1 MDETYFKKNR
11 LRIVCIIVFLLPLI
25 GAGTR
30 RTLDQV
36 NNDVSDW
43 LPNSF
48 QETVDY
54 AWFMEHF
61 PNEQFILISWEGCT
75 LDDPRVEE
83 FAERLIPSAST
94 DEGGELPPE
103 GERVFRSVAT
113 GPRLISELQE
123 RYANLTEAQVMNR
136 LKGSLLNWEEEDPA
150 NPYDWVTRRPEVV
163 QTCIF
168 VTVDREAVKGKEL
181 KETLAEVRQIAR
193 EIGAPDNPI
202 ELPEEEPES
211 NLIVRA
217 AGAFKLAVSEI
228 VFGRNPTTDGV
239 ILGGPPVDNDAINI
253 EGEYTLWR
261 LAGFCAMISLGLAM
275 LCLHSFRLTIMVF
288 WIALLGAGMAI
299 ASVFFTGQT
308 CDAVLLSMP
317 ALVLVLGMSGAIH
330 IVNYYHDAIAEGG
343 LEGAP
348 GRAVKHA
355 LFPCT
360 MASLTTALGLGSL
373 CVSNVLPISKFGVYS
388 AIGVLATLPLL
399 FLYLPS
405 MLSYF
410 PSKKF
415 AQLHA
420 GAGALAP
427 KETRILRFWRW
438 LGGHVIDHNIAVSL
452 TCGAIMIVLA
462 VGLGKIQTSVKLME
476 LFSKDAE
483 IIAHYKW
490 MEGQIG
496 PLTPMEILLRF
507 DNMECDLSTSE
518 RMMLVEEVG
527 LAIERDLGDSVGGAF
542 SAATMSP
549 PLDGLR
555 RGGLGDT
562 FRRVGMDATLDG
574 ARPEFHEYIAVEGDV
589 SLSEL
594 GIDPVVLEQLND
606 NDLRMLKDVERRNRS
621 QPLAGFEPDSEEL
634 AEVDGLI
641 REWQSQNGE
650 DLWRISTRVWSL
662 KKDIDYAKFVGD
674 LEQVVTPTVQSF
686 LIRNGHVDP
695 DYKLVS
701 NAADPEFGVSVLYTG
716 LVPLVY
722 KTQHVLLSSL
732 TSSLLTAFILIC
744 IVMMIVLKSPSAG
757 LLSMVPNMF
766 PVIII
771 FGFMGWSH
779 DLFALFNRPGILVD
793 IGTMMTS
800 TVALGV
806 AVDDTMHFLTWFR
819 DGLDRGMTRKQAAM
833 LAYERCASA
842 MTQTTLIGGLGLAS
856 FGLSTFTPTQRF
868 GVLMLALLFV
878 ALIGD
883 LIFLPSLLT
892 GPLGRIFDPNKSKK
906 KRQRKA
912 SLQEKALG
920 NDLAAGTSD
929 SSTQEADSGSNDSTG
944 EQQDAAPPPEIEPPG
959 EPDGEPHLTPEPAP
973 ALEPAFEPA
982 RPRKLAPTAI
992 SPTESDSSSA
1002 GSGIDAAGLLD
1013 ETTSAT
1019 QETPE
1024 DGDSRLSA
1032 PSSTSTSSSA
1042 RRRRRRRKKPG
1053 SGSNGQISS
1062 KEGALTSPN
1071 GTGSKNG
1078 EVATRNGN
1086 KSGLSG
1092 ERTPS
1097 SPSSGGSPARNG
1109 AIRENEEA
1117 NRTPDQTSGSSNNGN
1132 NTTPKRRRRKR
1143 KRRSS
1148 TASPNGDSK

>member
-1 MDETYFKKNR
+1 MDESYFKRNR
-11 LRIVCIIVFLLPLI
+11 LRIVCIVVFLIPLI

-43 LPNSF
+43 LPDSF
-48 QETVDY
+48 QETADY

-75 LDDPRVEE
+75 LDDPRLDE
-83 FAERLIPSAST
+83 FAERLVPTVST
-94 DEGGELPPE
+94 EEGGESGSE
-103 GERVFRSVAT
+103 NGQVFRSVTT
-113 GPRLISELQE
+113 GPRLIAELQN
-123 RYANLTEAQVMNR
+123 RYSRSTSLTEAQIMNR

-150 NPYDWVTRRPEVV
+150 NPYDWTTRRPESV

-181 KETLAEVRQIAR
+181 KETLEQVRQIAR
-193 EIGAPDNPI
+193 EVGAPDNPI
-202 ELPEEEPES
+202 EPPEEEPES

-261 LAGFCAMISLGLAM
+261 LAGFCAMISIGLAM
-275 LCLHSFRLTIMVF
+275 LCLHSLRLTMMVF

-330 IVNYYHDAIAEGG
+330 IVNYYHDAIAESG

-405 MLSYF
+405 LLSYF
-410 PSKKF
+410 PSRKF

-420 GAGALAP
+420 GAGIQEP

-438 LGGHVIDHNIAVSL
+438 LGGHVIEHNIAVSL

-462 VGLGKIQTSVKLME
+462 FGLGKIKTSVKLME

-507 DNMECDLSTSE
+507 DNVDCDLSTSD
-518 RMMLVEEVG
+518 RMMLVEEIGV
-527 LAIERDLGDSVGGAF
+527 AIEQELGDSVGGAF
-542 SAATMSP
+542 SAATMAP
-549 PLDGLR
+549 PLDSLT
-555 RGGLGDT
+555 RGGLLDS
-562 FRRVGMDATLDG
+562 FRQTAMNTTLDG
-574 ARPEFHEYIAVEGDV
+574 SRPQLREYIAVDRDV

-606 NDLRMLKDVERRNRS
+606 SKLYSLKDVERRDRS
-621 QPLAGFEPDSEEL
+621 LPLAGFEAESEEL
-634 AEVDGLI
+634 AEVDALI
-641 REWQSQNGE
+641 RIWQDQNGE

-662 KKDIDYAKFVGD
+662 KKDIDYAIFVND
-674 LEQVVTPTVQSF
+674 LERVVTPTVQGY
-686 LIRNGHVDP
+686 LKRNGYVPRDYEFP
-695 DYKLVS
+695 DEYKFESGTENPPCGVTVS
-701 NAADPEFGVSVLYTG
+701 YTG

-744 IVMMIVLKSPSAG
+744 VVMMIVLKSPSAG
-757 LLSMVPNMF
+757 LLSMIPNMF

-779 DLFALFNRPGILVD
+779 ELFALFNRPGILVD

-819 DGLDRGMTRKQAAM
+819 DGLDRGMTRKEAAM

-856 FGLSTFTPTQRF
+856 FALSTFTPTQRF

-878 ALIGD
+878 ALAGD

-906 KRQRKA
+906 KKKRKL
-912 SLQEKALG
+912 SLQEKAL
-920 NDLAAGTSD
+920 DDAVSEDQADPSSMEAEVDSD
-929 SSTQEADSGSNDSTG
+929 KPSKEQRETQ
-944 EQQDAAPPPEIEPPG
+944 PPLEIEPPLK
-959 EPDGEPHLTPEPAP
+959 EPLKSTPE
-973 ALEPAFEPA
+973 L
-982 RPRKLAPTAI
+982 KLAPTAI
-992 SPTESDSSSA
+992 SPTESDSGGS

-1013 ETTSAT
+1013 ESKSAAPHDRGNEESAT
-1019 QETPE
+1019 TGS
-1024 DGDSRLSA
+1024 DML
-1032 PSSTSTSSSA
+1032 SSSA
-1042 RRRRRRRKKPG
+1042 RRRRRRGKKKQG
-1053 SGSNGQISS
+1053 AGSNGRNSS
-1062 KEGALTSPN
+1062 SEG
-1071 GTGSKNG
+1071 K
-1078 EVATRNGN
+1078 
-1086 KSGLSG
+1086 
-1092 ERTPS
+1092 TPS
-1097 SPSSGGSPARNG
+1097 SNGTVDSKNSEIASRNGSNSGSSREGTDQSPSIEGHAGRNGSVAEANGGAPSSSPA
-1109 AIRENEEA
+1109 
-1117 NRTPDQTSGSSNNGN
+1117 TGSSNNGSN
-1132 NTTPKRRRRKR
+1132 SSRKRRRRKR
-1143 KRRSS
+1143 KRRPS
-1148 TASPNGDSK
+1148 ASPPNNSSK